1 MTRILAQS
9 RIHFGLL
16 SLPSPTSAP
25 SPGVDGGPGL
35 PVRQFGG
42 VGLMVDRPGLV
53 VRVERAAEWK
63 ITGPM
68 AARAEA
74 YAVQRF
80 VETLPPTE
88 HRSYSIT
95 VEHAPAEHTGLG
107 VGTQL
112 AMAIAKAIAIESDHS
127 DWPAT
132 ELAKRVGRGE
142 RSAIGIHGFDHGGLV
157 VEGGKLP
164 GEVVSPLVARFDF
177 PAEWSVLLFTPPMET
192 PWHGGA
198 KKTHSRA

>member
-1 MTRILAQS
+1 
-9 RIHFGLL
+9 
-16 SLPSPTSAP
+16 
-25 SPGVDGGPGL
+25 
-35 PVRQFGG
+35 
-42 VGLMVDRPGLV
+42 MVDRPGLV

-63 ITGPM
+63 VTGPM

-74 YAVQRF
+74 YAQRF
-80 VETLPPTE
+80 VETLPPSE
-88 HRSYSIT
+88 HRSYCIT
-95 VEHAPAEHTGLG
+95 VEHAAAEHTGLG

-127 DWPAT
+127 DWPAA

-177 PAEWSVLLFTPPMET
+177 PPEWSVLLFTPPMET

-198 KKTHSRA
+198 EKDAFLRLVHLPDVTDRLCRIALMGLLPAFVEQGSGDLWRGALRV